1 MALRRRARGGRKTGP
16 AIDGVRLDVYPFW
29 HSFFTNHHQQ
39 HRNMRPQPIRST
51 TILAIR
57 HRGEVV
63 VAGDGQVSLGATV
76 IKHQAKKVR
85 RLYHDQVITGFAGS
99 TADAFTLYDRL
110 EQKLEQFNGNL
121 MRSAVELAKDW
132 RTDKMLRRLEAMLI
146 AVDAR
151 YSLLL
156 SGTGDVI
163 EADDGILAIGSGGPY
178 AQAAARALIDHS
190 ALDAAAI
197 ARTAL
202 EIAGSICVYTNTNI
216 VVEKI

>member
-1 MALRRRARGGRKTGP
+1 
-16 AIDGVRLDVYPFW
+16 
-29 HSFFTNHHQQ
+29 
-39 HRNMRPQPIRST
+39 MRPQPIRAT

-76 IKHQAKKVR
+76 IKHQARKVR

-110 EQKLEQFNGNL
+110 EQKLEQYNGNL

-146 AVDAR
+146 AVDAKH
-151 YSLLL
+151 SLLL

-216 VVEKI
+216 IVEKI